1 MTLIIVEI
9 LAGILVTLF
18 GGAIYIFYKKNSLLK
33 MQNETLVQQVDIL
46 KNRMQNEQI
55 SNTRLSTQLENVKS
69 VLYEKTELLNQ
80 KELQLK
86 QLQDI
91 SNSDK
96 SYISK
101 LQTKLSEQEKS
112 INEKLQMLKNSEEKI
127 KEQFTL
133 LASKVLDSNSKKIS
147 EQNKE
152 NLELVLSPMKQQL
165 SEFKKK
171 VEDVYDKEAK
181 DRSAL
186 QHELKTLKE
195 LNQQIS
201 TDAVNLTNA
210 LKGESKTQGSWG
222 EMVLEKVLESSGLRD
237 GQEYIREEVLKDESG
252 KVYRPDVIVKLPENR
267 DIIID
272 AKTSLSA
279 YEQYLSSPEEQKS
292 SYLNA
297 HLASINRHIDSLAQK
312 KYEKLQGV
320 NSLDFIFMFVPIE
333 SALMLAL
340 ENDTT
345 LFDKAFK
352 KKIVLVSPT
361 TLVVALKAIENSW
374 RYERQ
379 AQSTQEVVRLSE
391 KLYSKVRSF
400 VEDLDKV
407 GKHLSATRKSYDDA
421 YGKLYKGK
429 DNIIRQIEVFKDK
442 ANIAPAKQLPNE
454 LVERAISKINDE

>member
-1 MTLIIVEI
+1 MTPIIEI
-9 LAGILVTLF
+9 LAGVLVTIF
-18 GGAIYIFYKKNSLLK
+18 GGIVYTFYKKNGLLK
-33 MQNETLVQQVDIL
+33 MQNDTLIQQVDIL
-46 KNRMQNEQI
+46 RERMQGQLIE
-55 SNTRLSTQLENVKS
+55 NTKITAELANCKS
-69 VLYEKTELLNQ
+69 ILAEKTDLLKQ
-80 KELQLK
+80 K
-86 QLQDI
+86 QLQYEELLDI
-91 SNSDK
+91 SSDDK
-96 SYISK
+96 AYISQLK
-101 LQTKLSEQEKS
+101 TKLSEQEKS

-133 LASKVLDSNSKKIS
+133 LASRVLDSNSKKIS

-165 SEFKKK
+165 SEFKKR

-181 DRSAL
+181 ERSAL

-201 TDAVNLTNA
+201 MDAVNLTNA

-222 EMVLEKVLESSGLRD
+222 EMVLEKVLESSGLRL
-237 GQEYIREEVLKDESG
+237 GHEYVREEVLKDEIG
-252 KVYRPDVIVKLPENR
+252 KTYRPDVVVKLPENR

-279 YEQYLSSPEEQKS
+279 YEQYLSCAEEEKS
-292 SYLNA
+292 SFLNA
-297 HLASINRHIDSLAQK
+297 HLVSINRHIDSLAEK
-312 KYEKLQGV
+312 KYEKLHGV
-320 NSLDFIFMFVPIE
+320 NTLDFIFMFVPIE

-361 TLVVALKAIENSW
+361 TLLVALKAIENSW

-379 AQSTQEVVRLSE
+379 AQSTGEVVRLAE

-407 GKHLSATRKSYDDA
+407 GKHLASTQKSYEDA

-429 DNIIRQIEVFKDK
+429 DNIVRQIEVFKDK
-442 ANIAPAKQLPNE
+442 ANINPAKQLSNE
-454 LVERAISKINDE
+454 LVDTAMSKIDDE

>member
-1 MTLIIVEI
+1 MTLIIEI
-9 LAGILVTLF
+9 LAGVLVTIF
-18 GGAIYIFYKKNSLLK
+18 GGIVYTFYKKNGLLK
-33 MQNETLVQQVDIL
+33 MQNDTLIQQVDIL
-46 KNRMQNEQI
+46 RERMQGQLIE
-55 SNTRLSTQLENVKS
+55 NTKITAELANCKS
-69 VLYEKTELLNQ
+69 ILAEKTNSLNQ
-80 KELQLK
+80 KQLQYEELLDISSDDKAYISQLK
-86 QLQDI
+86 
-91 SNSDK
+91 
-96 SYISK
+96 
-101 LQTKLSEQEKS
+101 TKLSEQEKS
-112 INEKLQMLKNSEEKI
+112 INEKLQMLKSSEEKI

-165 SEFKKK
+165 SEFKKR

-181 DRSAL
+181 ERSAL
-186 QHELKTLKE
+186 QHELKSLKE

-201 TDAVNLTNA
+201 IDAVNLTNA

-222 EMVLEKVLESSGLRD
+222 EMVLEKVLESSGLRL
-237 GQEYIREEVLKDESG
+237 GHEYVREEVLKDEIG
-252 KVYRPDVIVKLPENR
+252 KTYRPDVVVKLPENR

-279 YEQYLSSPEEQKS
+279 YEQYLSCAEEEKP

-297 HLASINRHIDSLAQK
+297 HLVSINRHIDSLAEK
-312 KYEKLQGV
+312 KYEKLHGV

-340 ENDTT
+340 ENDAT

-361 TLVVALKAIENSW
+361 TLLVALKAIENSW

-379 AQSTQEVVRLSE
+379 AQSTGEVVRLAE

-407 GKHLSATRKSYDDA
+407 GKHLANTQKSYEDA

-429 DNIIRQIEVFKDK
+429 DNIVRQIEVFKDK
-442 ANIAPAKQLPNE
+442 ANINPTKQLSNE
-454 LVERAISKINDE
+454 LVDTAMSKIDDE